1 MKNLKLTYWL
11 LAGVFLLLTL
21 IVFLLCQKSVL
32 KADNSSVFLSGIAIV
47 ISIIAMGLSDKK
59 KTKFNGKITAKKDK
73 RNDKVKFVISNLDN
87 DSILDFIYKVRFPQA
102 MSFYG
107 DKNIHARNF
116 ISGVSKQIVDDS
128 WGFLPSLEEGEN
140 CVEFYLS
147 IPFENWN
154 KDNIW
159 VSISGS
165 NIAPTVYTL
174 KFENKEKLSRSE
186 EITFELRNK

>member
-1 MKNLKLTYWL
+1 MKNIKRTYWL
-11 LAGVFLLLTL
+11 LASVFLLLTI

-32 KADNSSVFLSGIAIV
+32 KADNSSVFLSGFAIV

-59 KTKFNGKITAKKDK
+59 KIKFNGKITAKKDK
-73 RNDKVKFVISNLDN
+73 RNNKVKFVISNLDK
-87 DSILDFIYKVRFPQA
+87 DSVLDFIYKVRFPQS

-128 WGFLPSLEEGEN
+128 WGFLPSFDEGEN
-140 CVEFYLS
+140 YIEFYLS

-174 KFENKEKLSRSE
+174 KFENKEKLSHSE

>member
-1 MKNLKLTYWL
+1 
-11 LAGVFLLLTL
+11 
-21 IVFLLCQKSVL
+21 
-32 KADNSSVFLSGIAIV
+32 
-47 ISIIAMGLSDKK
+47 
-59 KTKFNGKITAKKDK
+59 NGKITAKKDK
-73 RNDKVKFVISNLDN
+73 RNNKVKFVISNLDK
-87 DSILDFIYKVRFPQA
+87 DSVLDFIYKVRFPHV

-116 ISGVSKQIVDDS
+116 ISGVSRQIVDDS
-128 WGFLPSLEEGEN
+128 WVFLPSLYEGEN
-140 CVEFYLS
+140 SIEFYLS

-174 KFENKEKLSRSE
+174 KFENKEKLSLSE

>member
-1 MKNLKLTYWL
+1 
-11 LAGVFLLLTL
+11 LLTL

-32 KADNSSVFLSGIAIV
+32 KADNSSVFLSGFAIV

-87 DSILDFIYKVRFPQA
+87 DSVLDFIYKVRFPQS

-116 ISGVSKQIVDDS
+116 ISGLSKQIVDDS

-174 KFENKEKLSRSE
+174 KFENKEKLSLSE